1 MKIMSNTIKIAKWE
15 IKRNLKNKSFIISL
29 FITPILFLAFF
40 LLGNL
45 ANSDEDPSVTTV
57 YVNDKLNILP
67 ALQEAVQLH
76 TIPFKLQKTGIAEDK
91 IEDLLKNRENTA
103 YLFIGEQS
111 LTDGVVPVYTSDV
124 ISPMFA
130 NQIQLLAEPLKALQL
145 EQLGLSKNQ
154 LAAISKGIVFE
165 QSTVSE
171 ISKTEGGGRETEKIL
186 ERIVPGAFASI
197 ILLSIVFSGMMI
209 FQSASQEKKD
219 KIAEIILSSV
229 TPKDLMQG
237 KIIGYFLLG
246 MLQVVVFFI
255 FIIPIVLWKIDVP
268 IFHYLF
274 VPHLFLF
281 IGIALLGYLLF
292 SSIFVGIGA
301 TMADIYTTGNFQG
314 LVILLPFL
322 SFVFVG
328 PVLTDP
334 SGLWAQIGTYL
345 PFTSPA
351 VLILRLSILEEW
363 PWAEIVI
370 SLAILIISV
379 WIFMKLAGKIFKV
392 GILMYGK
399 NATPKEIWTDRK
411 SVV

>member
-1 MKIMSNTIKIAKWE
+1 MSNTIKIAKWE

-45 ANSDEDPSVTTV
+45 ANSDEDQSVTTV

-76 TIPFKLQKTGIAEDK
+76 NLPFKLQKTGIAEDK

-301 TMADIYTTGNFQG
+301 TMADIYTAGNFQG

-363 PWAEIVI
+363 PWVEIVI

-399 NATPKEIWTDRK
+399 NATPKEIWTWIRQ
-411 SVV
+411 

>member
-1 MKIMSNTIKIAKWE
+1 MSNTIKIAKWE

-45 ANSDEDPSVTTV
+45 ANSDEDQSVTTV

-76 TIPFKLQKTGIAEDK
+76 NLPFKLQKTGIAEDK

-301 TMADIYTTGNFQG
+301 TMADIYTAGNFQG

-351 VLILRLSILEEW
+351 VLILRLAILEEW

-399 NATPKEIWTDRK
+399 NATPKEIWTWIRQ
-411 SVV
+411 

>member
-1 MKIMSNTIKIAKWE
+1 MSNTIKIAKWE

-399 NATPKEIWTDRK
+399 NATPKEIWTWIRQ
-411 SVV
+411 

>member
-45 ANSDEDPSVTTV
+45 ANSDEDQSVTTV

-76 TIPFKLQKTGIAEDK
+76 NLPFKLQKTGIEEDK

-111 LTDGVVPVYTSDV
+111 LTDGVIPVYTSDV

-171 ISKTEGGGRETEKIL
+171 ISKTEGGGGETEKIL

-301 TMADIYTTGNFQG
+301 TMADIYTAGNFQG

-379 WIFMKLAGKIFKV
+379 WIFMKLAGKIFNV

-399 NATPKEIWTDRK
+399 NATPKEIWTWIRQ
-411 SVV
+411 

>member
-45 ANSDEDPSVTTV
+45 ANSDEDQSVTTV

-76 TIPFKLQKTGIAEDK
+76 NLPFKLQKTGIAEDK

-301 TMADIYTTGNFQG
+301 TMADIYTAGNFQG

-328 PVLTDP
+328 PVLTDL

-399 NATPKEIWTDRK
+399 NATPKEIWTWIRQ
-411 SVV
+411 

>member
-1 MKIMSNTIKIAKWE
+1 MG
-15 IKRNLKNKSFIISL
+15 NKAEFKKQIIYHQLVYNAYSL
-29 FITPILFLAFF
+29 FSFF

-45 ANSDEDPSVTTV
+45 ANSDEDQSVTTV

-76 TIPFKLQKTGIAEDK
+76 NLPFKLQKTGIAEDK

-301 TMADIYTTGNFQG
+301 TMADIYTAGNFQG

-351 VLILRLSILEEW
+351 VLILRLAILEEW

-399 NATPKEIWTDRK
+399 NATPKEIWTWIRQ
-411 SVV
+411 

>member
-399 NATPKEIWTDRK
+399 NATPKEIWTWIRQ
-411 SVV
+411 

>member
-45 ANSDEDPSVTTV
+45 ANSDEDQSVTTV

-76 TIPFKLQKTGIAEDK
+76 NLPFKLQKTGIAEDK

-301 TMADIYTTGNFQG
+301 TMADIYTAGNFQG

-351 VLILRLSILEEW
+351 VLILRLAILEEW

-399 NATPKEIWTDRK
+399 NATPKEIWTWIRQ
-411 SVV
+411 